1 MKHFLL
7 ITIFIFI
14 CDFTFASNNLAKIIP
29 SNIPNSVSYSKEEK
43 KNLDNIIIYHLYDYA
58 PEEFKEHIINDEEY
72 MLPNC
77 LITFF
82 KTHNNIS
89 IQDLSALLN
98 SDEEFITER
107 VWMDT
112 VDKSYKKIKCSD
124 SFIGETLLKNYH
136 VEMSL
141 FSRDFIYQLEFI
153 DGQRIIHF
161 ALEISI
167 QRDDKILSQF
177 PDLLCKNNQGWWCW
191 QNGNSVY
198 EFYKLLQNHDKRL
211 PNALLEFQSAW
222 EYIIKNLEVDGKKV
236 EFDNRMVKLP
246 DGRYD
251 FKSRD
256 FDCVLS
262 VNGGNI
268 KITSSDCYCKFQ
280 NAEYIPNHCYL
291 TFLMQRKD
299 VYGFPSYTEYDFPAT
314 MELCIRNKDFS
325 NYRQNNS
332 LPDADFIYGAKSPSQ
347 AMAVCAVKIRQEPNL
362 KKQTKILGKLERFQT
377 VTVIDATDK
386 YDNIDGL
393 KSRWYKIKVAGGQYG
408 WVYGGYV
415 KIYVD
420 EQSKQ
425 QLLKAFA
432 EPGSE
437 DTNNQKIL
445 AFVKY

>member
-43 KNLDNIIIYHLYDYA
+43 KNLDNIIIYHLYDYDPA
-58 PEEFKEHIINDEEY
+58 EFKKYIINNEEY
-72 MLPNC
+72 LLSSC

-82 KTHNNIS
+82 KTHDNIS
-89 IQDLSALLN
+89 IQDLSALFN

-112 VDKSYKKIKCSD
+112 VDKSYKKIKCGD

-136 VEMSL
+136 VEMSI
-141 FSRDFIYQLEFI
+141 FTKDFIYQFEFI

-167 QRDDKILSQF
+167 QQDDKILSQF
-177 PDLLCKNNQGWWCW
+177 PDLLCKNNRGWWCW
-191 QNGNSVY
+191 QNDNSVY

-222 EYIIKNLEVDGKKV
+222 EYIIKNLEIDGKKV

-251 FKSRD
+251 FKSRN

-268 KITSSDCYCKFQ
+268 KISSSDCYCKFQ

-291 TFLMQRKD
+291 TFLMQRKA
-299 VYGFPSYTEYDFPAT
+299 VYGFPAYTEYDFPAT
-314 MELCIRNKDFS
+314 MELCIKNKDFL
-325 NYRQNNS
+325 NYKQTKS
-332 LPDADFIYGAKSPSQ
+332 LPEADFIYGAKSPSK

-393 KSRWYKIKVAGGQYG
+393 KSRWYKIKLADGQYG

-420 EQSKQ
+420 EYSKQ
-425 QLLKAFA
+425 QLYKAFA

-437 DTNNQKIL
+437 DTNNQK
-445 AFVKY
+445 VKSQ